1 VDFADLSLIGL
12 VALAGP
18 LLAAGKRWRIPVVV
32 GQLLAGLA
40 IGRSGFE
47 LVDADDHT
55 FSFLAEIGF
64 ALVMFV
70 VGSHVPVRD
79 PRLLPGLRTA
89 VVRVVGTAALAVGAG
104 AALAAF
110 TDTDHAA
117 LYAVLMASSSAALV
131 LPILEERRAEGP
143 AVLALLP
150 QVALA
155 DALAIVALPLV
166 IDPDHTGR
174 AAAGAVAVIAA
185 TVAAYVGLV
194 ALERSGVR
202 KRIHQVSERR
212 RFATELRIQLT
223 ILFALAAL
231 AVQTHVSVM
240 LAGFGFGLAMAALGE
255 PRRLARQLFG
265 LTEGFLGPIFFVWLG
280 ASLEL
285 SALGDRPSLI
295 VLGVGL
301 GLGAALVHLVW
312 VARGQPIGLSL
323 LASAQLGVPVAAATE
338 GTSTGVLAPGEPAAL
353 LLGALVTI
361 GLAVLGANLVRRRP
375 VGSGD

>member
-1 VDFADLSLIGL
+1 VDFADLALISLVG
-12 VALAGP
+12 LAGP
-18 LLAAGKRWRIPVVV
+18 LLATPRRWRIPVVV
-32 GQLLAGLA
+32 GQLLAGLV

-47 LVDADDHT
+47 LVDARDDT

-89 VVRVVGTAALAVGAG
+89 LVRVVGTAVLAIAAG
-104 AALAAF
+104 AALS
-110 TDTDHAA
+110 TLTNTQHAA

-131 LPILEERRAEGP
+131 LPILEERRASGP

-185 TVAAYVGLV
+185 TVAAYVALA
-194 ALERSGVR
+194 ALERNGLR

-212 RFATELRIQLT
+212 RFAAELRIQLT

-231 AVQTHVSVM
+231 AVQAHVSVM

-280 ASLEL
+280 ASLDL

-295 VLGVGL
+295 VLGLGL
-301 GLGAALVHLVW
+301 GLGAGLVHLVW
-312 VARGQPIGLSL
+312 IVRGQPVGLSL
-323 LASAQLGVPVAAATE
+323 LASAQLGVPVAAATV

-353 LLGALVTI
+353 LLGAMVTI
-361 GLAVLGANLVRRRP
+361 GFAVLGANLVRRRP